1 MKSIVIAFLLTA
13 LAGRGIAQPISAEGQ
28 QNTIG
33 TQRAAISVERAR
45 LEKSFLMEDAA
56 CYKKFAVN
64 NCLGN
69 VNARRRQPMED
80 LRRQEILLN
89 DEERKIKGAEQ
100 IRTTEEK
107 TSPEKRQEAVDR
119 NASAIEDHELRL
131 EREKNKKQER
141 AITQSNEKTAR
152 NANAEKL
159 LRNQK
164 KAVERDRK
172 QAAAADQVGKYADRQ
187 NEAQKRRADHEVEKM
202 KQAKPPPKSLPVPD
216 L

>member
-1 MKSIVIAFLLTA
+1 MKSIVIAFFLTA
-13 LAGRGIAQPISAEGQ
+13 LAGHGSAQLISDEGQ

-33 TQRAAISVERAR
+33 TQRAAISAERAR
-45 LEKSFLMEDAA
+45 LEKGFSLEDAA
-56 CYKKFAVN
+56 CYKKFAAN

-69 VNARRRQPMED
+69 VNVRRRQPMED

-100 IRTTEEK
+100 IRRTEEK

-119 NASAIEDHELRL
+119 SASAIEDYELRL
-131 EREKNKKQER
+131 EREKNKKHER
-141 AITQSNEKTAR
+141 ATTQSNEKTAR
-152 NANAEKL
+152 DANAEKL

-172 QAAAADQVGKYADRQ
+172 QATAVEQVRNYADRQ
-187 NEAQKRRADHEVEKM
+187 NEAQKRRANHEAEKM
-202 KQAKPPPKSLPVPD
+202 KQAMPPTKSLPIPD